1 MATCT
6 DAQRLI
12 AMSLG
17 KIAVSRTQ
25 RGGANLHRSL
35 LVSHVLHKARTA
47 FMMENFQAMLQA
59 RQAQQHQQ
67 YEQPEEQDQVVP
79 EVVEQQPSAPATPQ
93 PQAANF
99 PNPALREAQTQ
110 PSFPN
115 PALREVQPQPG
126 DTRPVCVQEED
137 DKENSPPSVTQDSN
151 SYKDS
156 NNKEDK
162 DNNKEVSCAKCTVK
176 RRLASSPCQPSS
188 QDITPTSSG
197 SERDSEPP
205 SCKRVKTEQ
214 SPCHV
219 PSSSSTEPEPMQ
231 TESVQISNLVHRF
244 NSGLSGLL
252 SCSNSQNCNPDNSS
266 SCATQIVDSVP
277 RFQDSLSRPVIALT
291 V

>member
-67 YEQPEEQDQVVP
+67 CGQAEEDQVVP
-79 EVVEQQPSAPATPQ
+79 EVVEQQPTAPATPLPQSQ
-93 PQAANF
+93 PQPGF
-99 PNPALREAQTQ
+99 PNPALREPQNQ
-110 PSFPN
+110 QSFPN
-115 PALREVQPQPG
+115 PAMRENQPQPG
-126 DTRPVCVQEED
+126 DTRPVTVREEE
-137 DKENSPPSVTQDSN
+137 DKENSPPSPAQRLEDS
-151 SYKDS
+151 SYNKDS
-156 NNKEDK
+156 KKEEKEK
-162 DNNKEVSCAKCTVK
+162 DVSCAKCTVK
-176 RRLASSPCQPSS
+176 RRLASSPCP
-188 QDITPTSSG
+188 QDVAPTS
-197 SERDSEPP
+197 EKDPDPP
-205 SCKRVKTEQ
+205 SCKRVKTDYVQQ
-214 SPCHV
+214 STPKSV
-219 PSSSSTEPEPMQ
+219 SEKSSEEPMQ
-231 TESVQISNLVHRF
+231 TEAVQITNLVHRF

-252 SCSNSQNCNPDNSS
+252 SCSNSQNCQTENA